1 MQFKVPQNVQRED
14 RIVGPLTLKQM
25 IIVAIGGS
33 IAYGLYV
40 SLARYYIWITWLPPV
55 AIVSIITIA
64 FAFVRPLDLSFTK
77 WVLLWIQFSLLP
89 RERKWTKGGAEIV
102 IGTGGKKAGSKKKKK
117 IKDKPAKVAAE
128 KEEKMKNLQKFL
140 EAEKK
145 KDNR

>member
-14 RIVGPLTLKQM
+14 HIVGPLTLKQM

-102 IGTGGKKAGSKKKKK
+102 IGTGAATSNKKKKST
-117 IKDKPAKVAAE
+117 KDKPENRAAE
-128 KEEKMKNLQKFL
+128 KEQKMKNLQKFL
-140 EAEKK
+140 DAEKQ
-145 KDNR
+145 KDNT

>member
-1 MQFKVPQNVQRED
+1 
-14 RIVGPLTLKQM
+14 M
-25 IIVAIGGS
+25 IIVAIGGT

-89 RERKWTKGGAEIV
+89 QERNWYKGSAEVVISPGMKKESKKDKKRKESEPAEI
-102 IGTGGKKAGSKKKKK
+102 
-117 IKDKPAKVAAE
+117 AAE
-128 KEEKMKNLQKFL
+128 KEEKMRNLQKFL
-140 EAEKK
+140 EAEKH
-145 KDNR
+145 KDNQ

>member
-14 RIVGPLTLKQM
+14 KIVGPLTLKQM
-25 IIVAIGGS
+25 IVLAIGGS

-64 FAFVRPLDLSFTK
+64 FAFVRPLGLSFTK
-77 WVLLWIQFSLLP
+77 WVLLWIQYSLLP
-89 RERKWTKGGAEIV
+89 RERTWVKGSAEV
-102 IGTGGKKAGSKKKKK
+102 IAGPISKAESKRREKKPQQS
-117 IKDKPAKVAAE
+117 DEEAAWE
-128 KEEKMKNLQKFL
+128 KQQKLQKFL

-145 KDNR
+145 KNNP